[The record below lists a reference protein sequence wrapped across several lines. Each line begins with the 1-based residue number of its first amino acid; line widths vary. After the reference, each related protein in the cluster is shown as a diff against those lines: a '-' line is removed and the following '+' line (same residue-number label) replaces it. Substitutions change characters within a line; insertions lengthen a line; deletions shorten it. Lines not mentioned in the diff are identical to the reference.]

1 MDKIY
6 SWALKYQAAISMV
19 LAMLAFAA
27 LSVAFAS
34 EAHGAE
40 IEKRIE
46 NHELKFN
53 AKCIRG
59 VDSAEVWVSTMIA
72 DWDETPVF
80 MGANEG
86 GRIIITRNSHNPTW
100 SFFIET
106 AAGTCIVTSGGEHF
120 LNDTD
125 GTGQKFPSQKEQ
137 GGTED
142 DRV

>member
-1 MDKIY
+1 MNKI
-6 SWALKYQAAISMV
+6 KIFIKEHEGAISFVAV
-19 LAMLAFAA
+19 LFGFALIAMMAPG
-27 LSVAFAS
+27 
-34 EAHGAE
+34 EAKAAE
-40 IEKRIE
+40 IEKRVE
-46 NHELKFN
+46 SHQLKFD